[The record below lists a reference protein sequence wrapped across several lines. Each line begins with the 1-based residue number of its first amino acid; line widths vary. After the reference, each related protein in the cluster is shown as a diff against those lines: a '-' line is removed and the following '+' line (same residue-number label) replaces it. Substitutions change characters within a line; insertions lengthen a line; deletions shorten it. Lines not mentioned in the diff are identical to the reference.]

1 MKICLF
7 GSGSNEVD
15 EKYLKLGYKL
25 GQMIADNNHCLVFG
39 GGNDGMMGSVARGVA
54 DNDGFIQAIIPD
66 WMTRFERLFDECDNI
81 IYTRSMDERK
91 KKFIKKSDAFV
102 ITAGGIGTLDEV
114 FEVITLKKLRCHNKP
129 IIILNAYDFYDPLLS
144 MIDGMIKEN
153 TIPENNRDL
162 FYVVD
167 TVDEV
172 FEYLDGYDFENEDVY
187 DI

>member
-66 WMTRFERLFDECDNI
+66 WMTRFERLFDECDNM
-81 IYTRSMDERK
+81 IYTR
-91 KKFIKKSDAFV
+91 
-102 ITAGGIGTLDEV
+102 
-114 FEVITLKKLRCHNKP
+114 
-129 IIILNAYDFYDPLLS
+129 
-144 MIDGMIKEN
+144 
-153 TIPENNRDL
+153 
-162 FYVVD
+162 
-167 TVDEV
+167 
-172 FEYLDGYDFENEDVY
+172 
-187 DI
+187 